1 MKLASQRVCSSIL
14 LFGKRPLLALLLAG
28 GVVAGLWWLQHRA
41 GHAVHEELIL
51 GNPAILDE
59 LQTRLSAH
67 GSSAAP
73 LRTTTRW
80 DAVRMPIT
88 TVRRRVRGD
97 VLIGRSAEIAFRGTP
112 QTALFVMR
120 ESGGLIHGQIYP
132 RGTVLADV
140 VAAPPPL
147 DDTAAF
153 TALFALQSHVI
164 NSLGY
169 LSILK
174 GAEFSKGVV
183 ADAQA
188 DITALSLYR
197 HFAGAFLHF
206 DGRRDVRMRAMV
218 AEAKKYLLFTETEQT
233 EVAGLIVK
241 ATRAMQRELDA
252 FRWRGQP
259 MTRAEFYDSVAT
271 LPDAASRRALVEQY
285 SAAVLRAHRVGLFPM
300 IARLNVIASTHGFAN
315 YAAYASQVIY
325 QLPVDTFV
333 ATMDAFAA
341 EHHGAIAQF
350 IAQLGETVQEWDVA
364 YLAKR
369 GMTLPTLAFR
379 DALNAAQAFYR
390 DIGFDLD
397 AAPFAGNILY
407 DTNRRADKY
416 GNAFAARL
424 GDGSRTWFHANFAP
438 DQPVTLDNLRTIVHE
453 LAHNIHRIIGAEG
466 ADGNGALGMA
476 AQPLAWREG
485 IARALDGLVTTHAWM
500 DRYLSHLPQ
509 FADPAV
515 RRRLADMYT
524 DLNVY
529 EQMLVFARA
538 RFELNLYDDLPAGR
552 QGTNPDGSPRSLEER
567 LDAWSALADRYLH
580 VQTMPGQVGGVIWA
594 TPHFATSPCYYAAY
608 SGGYPV
614 AQRAVQPIVAGL
626 LAGNIQH
633 MQNGGKN
640 LTALFRQGA
649 ALATLDEI
657 ETAVSGFRTALPR

>member
-1 MKLASQRVCSSIL
+1 MKRFILIL
-14 LFGKRPLLALLLAG
+14 LVGGIIAGVWLLRDRHAG
-28 GVVAGLWWLQHRA
+28 R
-41 GHAVHEELIL
+41 EELIL

-59 LQTRLSAH
+59 LQTRLTAH
-67 GSSAAP
+67 GGSAAP
-73 LRTTTRW
+73 LRTTTQW

-88 TVRRRVRGD
+88 TERRRVGGE
-97 VLIGRSAEIAFRGTP
+97 VLIGRSAEIEFRGTP
-112 QTALFVMR
+112 QTALFIMR
-120 ESGGLIHGQIYP
+120 EHGGLIHGMLYP
-132 RGTVLADV
+132 RGTALAAV

-174 GAEFSKGVV
+174 GAEFSKGVI

-188 DITALSLYR
+188 DITTLSLYR

-206 DGRRDVRMRAMV
+206 DGRRDARMRAMV
-218 AEAKKYLLFTETEQT
+218 TEAKKYLLFNEAEQR
-233 EVAGLIVK
+233 EIAGLIVE
-241 ATRAMQRELDA
+241 ATRAMQRALDA
-252 FRWRGQP
+252 FRWRGQA
-259 MTRAEFYDSVAT
+259 MTRAEFYDAVAT
-271 LPDAASRRALVEQY
+271 LPDAASRRELVEQY

-300 IARLNVIASTHGFAN
+300 IEKLNAIARAHGFAH
-315 YAAYASQVIY
+315 YAAYAGQVVY

-333 ATMDAFAA
+333 ATMDAFAVA
-341 EHHGAIAQF
+341 QRGASAQF
-350 IAQLGETVQEWDVA
+350 IAQLGETVSEWDVA

-369 GMTLPTLAFR
+369 GVAIPTLTFR
-379 DALNAAQAFYR
+379 DALNAAKAFYR

-397 AAPFAGNILY
+397 AAPFANNIIY
-407 DTNRRADKY
+407 DTNQRADKY

-485 IARALDGLVTTHAWM
+485 IARALDGLVTTRAWM

-509 FADPAV
+509 FADPTV
-515 RRRLADMYT
+515 RHQLAEMYT
-524 DLNVY
+524 GLSVY
-529 EQMLVFARA
+529 DQMLVFARA
-538 RFELNLYDDLPAGR
+538 RFELNLYND
-552 QGTNPDGSPRSLEER
+552 TNPDGSPRPWDER
-567 LDAWSALADRYLH
+567 LDAWSTLADRYLH
-580 VQTMPGQVGGVIWA
+580 VQTLPGQIGGVIWA
-594 TPHFATSPCYYAAY
+594 TPHFATSPCYYASY
-608 SGGYPV
+608 SGSYPV
-614 AQRAVQPIVAGL
+614 AQRAMQPIVAGL
-626 LAGNIQH
+626 VAGNIQQ
-633 MQNGGKN
+633 MQDGGKN
-640 LTALFRQGA
+640 LATLFRQGA

-657 ETAVSGFRTALPR
+657 ETAVTGFRTARSVRNSQTR